1 MIFLTSPIKDSFF
14 FYNIASN
21 NETYKSYLVISPE
34 SISASKI
41 NCDGKS
47 IYFYMGIK
55 AGIAIVSGDKPI
67 ITSLKK
73 LPNLTQQQKYDSS
86 FAIYCKATIDYT
98 QAGLLANAAL
108 AGKTFTYENGKEIIT
123 INQIN
128 IFNNGDKV
136 AAKINLNAAVTK
148 GLFTKKI
155 NAEIYA
161 LGTPI
166 YDRVNQELK
175 ITNFD
180 FDIKSKNA
188 LVGATAFLFK
198 NSFKNQIESQLNYP
212 MKVQLLQAQQNAN
225 SALTNAKFNFIQLN
239 GNIIRFEPTD
249 ILLEEQSIAIQLA
262 CIGKLAVEIKGF

>member
-1 MIFLTSPIKDSFF
+1 
-14 FYNIASN
+14 
-21 NETYKSYLVISPE
+21 
-34 SISASKI
+34 
-41 NCDGKS
+41 
-47 IYFYMGIK
+47 MGIR

-67 ITSLKK
+67 IPSLKK

-98 QAGLLANAAL
+98 QASLLANAAL

-136 AAKINLNAAVTK
+136 AAKINLNATVTK
-148 GLFTKKI
+148 GLFTKKV

-166 YDRVNQELK
+166 YDRVNQALK

-212 MKVQLLQAQQNAN
+212 MKVQLLQAQENAN
-225 SALTNAKFNFIQLN
+225 SALTNANFNFIQLN